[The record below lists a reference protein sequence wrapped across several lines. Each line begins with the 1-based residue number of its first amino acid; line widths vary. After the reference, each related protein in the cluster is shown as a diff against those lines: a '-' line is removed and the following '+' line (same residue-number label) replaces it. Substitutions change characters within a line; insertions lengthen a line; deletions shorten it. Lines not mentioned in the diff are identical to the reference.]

1 MVAFWRRIHFIL
13 VSVVK
18 SMNTDGSHPTMKIV
32 KIRRALATAV
42 ERPGLEFS
50 AQLNRR
56 GGAPSGAVEF
66 IPIIRKNSTSDYAQI
81 SNFLKR

>member
-50 AQLNRR
+50 AHWTAAGAPRR
-56 GGAPSGAVEF
+56 GRWSL
-66 IPIIRKNSTSDYAQI
+66 SQ
-81 SNFLKR
+81 L